1 MAAKT
6 TPPMEL
12 PPPEFDALAE
22 VVRAAPV
29 ADVAPGEAAVSR
41 PMWISA
47 PPSAPL
53 AAPPL
58 PAVVRTSPNNRI
70 DRRVIYL
77 ASLVIGAVLLVA
89 GVGYRLVAGTDEG
102 KAPVIPPQ
110 ATQRPNPSTI
120 GP

>member
-1 MAAKT
+1 
-6 TPPMEL
+6 
-12 PPPEFDALAE
+12 
-22 VVRAAPV
+22 
-29 ADVAPGEAAVSR
+29 
-41 PMWISA
+41 MWISA

-102 KAPVIPPQ
+102 KTPVIQPEAPKPPPQ
-110 ATQRPNPSTI
+110 IDLLDELEDLRKRSTATVDAKARKKV
-120 GP
+120 